1 MTDAELD
8 KLKAEIDFHKHCY
21 PCRDCGE
28 CERILDIAIKE
39 RREAQGGKATVKPC
53 ESCRM

>member
-8 KLKAEIDFHKHCY
+8 KLKAEIGYHATCH
-21 PCRDCGE
+21 PCRACGE

-39 RREAQGGKATVKPC
+39 RQEAEDDNATKKPC